1 MTSASMP
8 EVDLAVI
15 GAGLSGCSL
24 IGRLQQLQ
32 SAFNIAVVE
41 AGRGPG
47 GRAASRRRR
56 EQSGWLLDHG
66 APGFALK
73 NPPSLGMKQLL
84 SPLQSAGVLQ
94 RNKRPVLSLDTDAAL
109 SPATSPEACPE
120 GGWWHGVPCMARICE
135 ELLDGVGS
143 EQLSRQFETRVRWLE
158 RSNDHW
164 LLKNEDRSWGLR
176 AQRLVLSGTLLAHPR
191 SLKMLAWDDVPLR
204 SAVEEGVDVDL
215 DAVLTQLQRSQADVR
230 WNLMVDLGVLELNG
244 ENLPAQIWLN
254 DSAKAR
260 WQVERLV
267 LQPQSNG
274 RWGLV
279 VHGLD
284 SGEAI
289 RPQSNARLLAQEQKR
304 LVNLLPDLLKAL
316 PVVSAALKQATP
328 LGVMR
333 WGASRPLNHP
343 LPRELQWCPTSA
355 VGFCGD
361 WIEGPGFGTAEG
373 AIRSGV
379 NLAEQLHADR

>member
-1 MTSASMP
+1 MA

-24 IGRLQQLQ
+24 VGRLQQLV
-32 SAFNIAVVE
+32 SDLNITLIE

-47 GRAASRRRR
+47 GRTATRRRSD
-56 EQSGWLLDHG
+56 QSGWLLDHG
-66 APGFALK
+66 APGFALSGSM
-73 NPPSLGMKQLL
+73 PEGMQELFT
-84 SPLQSAGVLQ
+84 PLCSAGVLQ
-94 RNKRPVLSLDTDAAL
+94 RETRAVLSLNDEADL
-109 SPATSPEACPE
+109 SPATSPEASPV
-120 GGWWHGVPCMARICE
+120 GGWWHGVPCMASICE
-135 ELLDGVGS
+135 ALLNGAGS
-143 EQLSRQFETRVRWLE
+143 VQLNCQFETRVRWLE
-158 RSNDHW
+158 RRKDHW
-164 LLKNEDRSWGLR
+164 LLENEDRSWSLR
-176 AQRLVLSGTLLAHPR
+176 AKRLVLSGTLLAHPR

-204 SAVEEGVDVDL
+204 SAVAAGVDVDL
-215 DAVLTQLQRSQADVR
+215 DAVLSQLQRSQAEVR
-230 WNLMVDLGVLELNG
+230 WNLMLDLGVLALNG
-244 ENLPAQIWLN
+244 ETLPSQIWLN
-254 DSAKAR
+254 DTAKAH
-260 WQVERLV
+260 WNVERLV
-267 LQPQSNG
+267 LQPQSDG

-289 RPQSNARLLAQEQKR
+289 TPESHGRLLAQEQKR
-304 LVNLLPDLLKAL
+304 LMALLPELLKAL

-343 LPRELQWCPTSA
+343 LPPELQWCPRSA

-361 WIEGPGFGTAEG
+361 WIEGYGFGTAEG

-379 NLAEQLHADR
+379 SLAEQLHADRYLR